1 MENQKIVIRE
11 ITDSAEK
18 QRIVRQVLEA
28 LPEWFEI
35 EASREAYIAE
45 SVEQPV
51 FAAFAGNT
59 AAGFLCLKET
69 GAATVELA
77 VMGVLKPYHRNGIGR
92 MLFERARDSAA
103 AAGYTFM
110 QVKTVKMGVYPDY
123 DSTNRFY
130 LACGFQELEVLP
142 IWDEA
147 NPCQIYVLY
156 LGAGGKGSL

>member
-45 SVEQPV
+45 SAEQPV
-51 FAAFAGNT
+51 FAAFSGNT

-77 VMGVLKPYHRNGIGR
+77 VMGVLKPYHRHGIGR

-103 AAGYTFM
+103 ATGYTFM

-147 NPCQIYVLY
+147 NPCQIYVMGL
-156 LGAGGKGSL
+156 K